1 MGFFG
6 FLTILFIALKLLGVI
21 SWAWWIVLAPL
32 WGSMILGFVV
42 LFIILWRKWL

>member
-32 WGSMILGFVV
+32 WSSIILGFIV
-42 LFIILWRKWL
+42 LFIIIWRKGL